1 MKEKELESIN
11 SNIIVANDKTN
22 VQLDHNSKDAF
33 FLDNKQLC
41 SKALYVFLKEYNET
55 IEYFLTIIVMAA
67 KMDEIRTAA
76 AKALSEF
83 NNEKDELRIE
93 LDNNSAMNRITKY
106 RTIQMN
112 QLVNATVNNFLC
124 YLSDVIQLAIREN
137 PEILK
142 SQEQIKL
149 EEILSFRSYNE
160 ILDYIIDKKLTELS
174 YQGIDKIQEYI
185 SNRLGIKEFCTSEQ
199 KTILKITIESRNII
213 SHNRGIINDIFLS
226 RTNSHERFK
235 FQKGEKLNLRLDD
248 FEFLALNCLNV
259 TFSIDQMICDKFK
272 IKRKRF
278 STWSDSQSKHDG
290 VVLSAQ

>member
-11 SNIIVANDKTN
+11 SNKIIDGDKIND
-22 VQLDHNSKDAF
+22 QLDDNSKDAF
-33 FLDNKQLC
+33 FLDDKQLC

-55 IEYFLTIIVMAA
+55 IEYFLTIIGMAA

-76 AKALSEF
+76 AKALSDY
-83 NNEKDELRIE
+83 NNEKEELCTE
-93 LDNNSAMNRITKY
+93 LENNSAMNRIRKY
-106 RTIQMN
+106 EIIQMN
-112 QLVNATVNNFLC
+112 QLVNSTVNNFLS

-142 SQEQIKL
+142 SQEAIKI

-160 ILDYIIDKKLTELS
+160 ILDYIIDKKLTDLS

-185 SNRLGIKEFCTSEQ
+185 SNRLGIREFCTSEQ
-199 KTILKITIESRNII
+199 KKILKITIESRNII

-259 TFSIDQMICDKFK
+259 TFSIDQMICEKFR
-272 IKRKRF
+272 IKRKKF

>member
-11 SNIIVANDKTN
+11 SNKTIDGDKIND
-22 VQLDHNSKDAF
+22 QLDDNSKDAF
-33 FLDNKQLC
+33 FLDDKQLC

-55 IEYFLTIIVMAA
+55 IEYFLTIIGMAA

-76 AKALSEF
+76 AKALSDY
-83 NNEKDELRIE
+83 NNEKEELRTE
-93 LDNNSAMNRITKY
+93 LENNSAMNRIRKY
-106 RTIQMN
+106 EIIQMN
-112 QLVNATVNNFLC
+112 QLVNSTVNNFLS
-124 YLSDVIQLAIREN
+124 YLSDFIQLAIREN

-142 SQEQIKL
+142 SQETIKI

-160 ILDYIIDKKLTELS
+160 ILDYIIDKKLTDLS

-185 SNRLGIKEFCTSEQ
+185 SNRLGIREFCTSEQ
-199 KTILKITIESRNII
+199 KKILKITIESRNII

-259 TFSIDQMICDKFK
+259 TFSIDQIICEKFR
-272 IKRKRF
+272 IKRKKF

>member
-11 SNIIVANDKTN
+11 SNKTIDGDKIND
-22 VQLDHNSKDAF
+22 QLDDNSKDAF
-33 FLDNKQLC
+33 FLDDKQLC

-55 IEYFLTIIVMAA
+55 IEYFLTIIGMAA

-76 AKALSEF
+76 AKALSDY
-83 NNEKDELRIE
+83 NNEKEELRTE
-93 LDNNSAMNRITKY
+93 LENNSAMNRIRKY
-106 RTIQMN
+106 EIIQMN
-112 QLVNATVNNFLC
+112 QLVNSTVNNFLS
-124 YLSDVIQLAIREN
+124 YLSDFIQLAIREN

-142 SQEQIKL
+142 SQEAIKI

-160 ILDYIIDKKLTELS
+160 ILDYIIDKKLTDLS

-185 SNRLGIKEFCTSEQ
+185 SNRLGIREFCTSEQ
-199 KTILKITIESRNII
+199 KKILNITIESRNII

-259 TFSIDQMICDKFK
+259 TFSIDQIICEKFR
-272 IKRKRF
+272 IKRKKF